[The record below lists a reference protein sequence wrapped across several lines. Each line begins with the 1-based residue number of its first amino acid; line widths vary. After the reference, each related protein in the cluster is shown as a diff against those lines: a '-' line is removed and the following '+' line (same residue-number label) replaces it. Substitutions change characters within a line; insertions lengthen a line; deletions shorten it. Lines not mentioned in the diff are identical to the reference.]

1 MNNSKAKTRLTYI
14 DIARGI
20 AILLVVIGHMN
31 QFYRNNL
38 DISNPQMLSFIYT
51 LHIPLFFIIS
61 GMLFSEKSFKDVSF
75 TKFLI
80 KKIKTLIVPYLF
92 LDITGGLFNVF
103 VYSDVTLVNIKNVVV
118 NTLTLHCNVG
128 ANWFISALFIGEII
142 LYFFM
147 KFYMPI
153 YKYIA
158 WIPFL
163 LINVFYPFSHW
174 INIAVRGVIAF
185 TFILLGY
192 YLKEFFKS
200 DLNKRWYMILIS
212 LVITYMV
219 SKFNGQIDVWGSTIG
234 NPFLC
239 VLGGLAGSYAVIG
252 ISKLISSKLLVFIGQ
267 NTMTMMGTHMIL
279 IFFIWP
285 LLSKSI
291 FAAFP
296 SLTTSAVG
304 AVLFFAIVIAVDL
317 PIMYLYDRFIPFLI
331 GKPSKPVVKEKEA
344 VKSIQDIA

>member
-1 MNNSKAKTRLTYI
+1 MNNLKTKTRLTYI

-20 AILLVVIGHMN
+20 AILLVVIGHIN

-38 DISNPQMLSFIYT
+38 GISNPQILSFIYT
-51 LHIPLFFIIS
+51 FHIPLFFIIS

-75 TKFLI
+75 TKFLL

-92 LDITGGLFNVF
+92 LDITGGLFNVA
-103 VYSDVTLVNIKNVVV
+103 VYSDLNLINIKNVVI

-128 ANWFISALFIGEII
+128 ANWFISALFIGEIV

-147 KFYMPI
+147 KYYMSI
-153 YKYIA
+153 YKYAA

-163 LINVFYPFSHW
+163 LINLFYPFSHW
-174 INIAVRGVIAF
+174 INISVRGVIAF

-219 SKFNGQIDVWGSTIG
+219 SNFNGQIDVWGSTIC

-239 VLGGLAGSYAVIG
+239 VLGGLAGFYAVIG
-252 ISKLISSKLLVFIGQ
+252 ISKLITSKLLVFIGQ
-267 NTMTMMGTHMIL
+267 NTMTVMGTHMLL

-285 LLSKSI
+285 LLSKSV
-291 FAAFP
+291 FAVFP

-304 AVLFFAIVIAVDL
+304 TVLFFAIVIAVNL
-317 PIMYLYDRFIPFLI
+317 PIMYLYDRFIPFFI
-331 GKPSKPVVKEKEA
+331 GKPAKAVVKEREP
-344 VKSIQDIA
+344 VKSFQEIA